1 MNWSGQMGL
10 YWQGQRVAAI
20 VSIVTC
26 ESTAYVCILL
36 WARGW
41 FVYIASLSKWVF
53 VLTVAGSRRGHSG
66 EAGISLVSRLYLQ
79 EHSGRWGLGRSGLA
93 SGKLAGTG

>member
-1 MNWSGQMGL
+1 MNWSAQMGL

-26 ESTAYVCILL
+26 EGTAYVCILL

-41 FVYIASLSKWVF
+41 FVYIASLSMWV
-53 VLTVAGSRRGHSG
+53 LALIVAGSRRGHS
-66 EAGISLVSRLYLQ
+66 EVAGISLVSRLYLE
-79 EHSGRWGLGRSGLA
+79 EHSG
-93 SGKLAGTG
+93 

>member
-41 FVYIASLSKWVF
+41 FVYIASLGRWVF
-53 VLTVAGSRRGHSG
+53 ALIVAGSRRAYSRV
-66 EAGISLVSRLYLQ
+66 AGISLVSRLYLE
-79 EHSGRWGLGRSGLA
+79 EHSSCWGWVDQV
-93 SGKLAGTG
+93 